1 MSNLR
6 VAYVIN
12 DAAFFVSHRLP
23 LALSTIQK
31 GGKVIVITGQN
42 INKILED
49 EAIDTLRKNKIEYK
63 CCMFSQGFIN
73 PIFEIVGLFQLIYF
87 LWVFRPTTVH
97 SVTSKG
103 NFMAA
108 IALNFIKKTKIII
121 SISGLGTIFTGHTTL
136 KKSIF
141 LFIYKS
147 ILKILYFRLN
157 YTIIFQNQDDFKKL
171 ETILNLNSNNV
182 VFVPGSGVNTTY
194 MSPPKN
200 KTEEMNILLP
210 ARILFEKGIY
220 EFFEAAK
227 IVKNKNL
234 KANFYIVGDNN
245 SLNPSCIKKEEIN
258 SWVKQGFIHYLDYQ
272 KDIKSLY
279 DKTRIVCLPSWR
291 EGFPKVL
298 MEAASCGIPTVTTD
312 VPGCRDAIIDKKTGF
327 LVPLKN
333 PKAIADKIEILIK
346 NKELQKRMGKAGR
359 LLAIRKFD
367 LKTIIPQIVN
377 LYV

>member
-31 GGKVIVITGQN
+31 GGKVIVITGKN
-42 INKILED
+42 INKILEN
-49 EAIDTLRKNKIEYK
+49 EAIDTLRKKKIEYK

-121 SISGLGTIFTGHTTL
+121 SISGLGTIFTGQTTL

>member
-1 MSNLR
+1 M
-6 VAYVIN
+6 
-12 DAAFFVSHRLP
+12 
-23 LALSTIQK
+23 
-31 GGKVIVITGQN
+31 
-42 INKILED
+42 
-49 EAIDTLRKNKIEYK
+49 
-63 CCMFSQGFIN
+63 
-73 PIFEIVGLFQLIYF
+73 
-87 LWVFRPTTVH
+87 
-97 SVTSKG
+97 
-103 NFMAA
+103 
-108 IALNFIKKTKIII
+108 
-121 SISGLGTIFTGHTTL
+121 
-136 KKSIF
+136 
-141 LFIYKS
+141 
-147 ILKILYFRLN
+147 N